1 MIPRMLM
8 KPAARLADVSTVV
21 REVLANPAIRRSE
34 IAWTAGIAGD
44 AAFAIALLIVAF
56 DAGGPVAVGI
66 LGVLRMAPS
75 VVAAPLAHIPA
86 ARVSPGRLLL
96 WVQAI
101 RAAAAVAA
109 TISLAASAP
118 LAAIFLFATVAA
130 TAGALVRPLQAAV
143 MPSLARTPGELV
155 TANVATSVG
164 EGLGAFAG
172 PLLAA
177 IAAASVGT
185 AAAAAVGAIL
195 LCAAAVAMF
204 HLPMSADDQAE
215 QDAQRHAQSRAV
227 AAPSRDAVRGQ
238 PLLRALAAGPAALR
252 LAPGAATLVL
262 DFGVQ
267 VVVRGLMTTLIVVA
281 SIELLGLGNGGVG
294 LLTAAYGLGT
304 LGGAVA
310 AVSLA
315 GRRRLGPVFSV
326 ALSLWGL
333 PLAVIGAIPIPA
345 VAIVALLV
353 SGVANA
359 TLDIAGYTL
368 LQRSVPTAGRVS
380 VFGLLE
386 AVVGLGVALGGLAAP
401 VLIGAFGER
410 GALAIAGALLPLAA
424 VATWPRIQQVDDEAV
439 VPERELALLRG
450 IPLFARLPMSALE
463 RVAGELEPVG
473 FAPGEVAIR
482 EGEPGDRYL
491 IIAAGE
497 LEVTRAGRLVNRC
510 GPGEGIGEIAL
521 LHAVPRS
528 ATVTAV
534 TPTEGFALSSADF
547 LAAVAGPTSAAAAQ
561 RVAEERL
568 ARSSA

>member
-1 MIPRMLM
+1 VT
-8 KPAARLADVSTVV
+8 RLAGIAKVV
-21 REVLANPAIRRSE
+21 REVLANPAIRRTQV
-34 IAWTAGIAGD
+34 AWTVGVAGD
-44 AAFAIALLIVAF
+44 AAFVIALLIVAF
-56 DAGGPVAVGI
+56 DAGGPLAVGI

-86 ARVSPGRLLL
+86 ARVPPGRLLL
-96 WVQAI
+96 WVHAI

-109 TISLAASAP
+109 TIALATGAP
-118 LAAIFLFATVAA
+118 LAAIFVFATVAA
-130 TAGALVRPLQAAV
+130 TAGALVRPLQSAV
-143 MPSLARTPGELV
+143 VPSLARTPDELV
-155 TANVATSVG
+155 AANVATSVG

-172 PLLAA
+172 PLAA
-177 IAAASVGT
+177 GIVAAGVGM

-195 LCAAAVAMF
+195 LCAAAITMLNLAV
-204 HLPMSADDQAE
+204 SADDLAE
-215 QDAQRHAQSRAV
+215 QEAQRRSLAV
-227 AAPSRDAVRGQ
+227 PRPDEGRGRR
-238 PLLRALAAGPAALR
+238 LAHALAAGPAALR
-252 LAPGAATLVL
+252 LAPGAATIVL
-262 DFGVQ
+262 DVGAQ

-294 LLTAAYGLGT
+294 LLTAAFGLGS
-304 LGGAVA
+304 LGGALA

-326 ALSLWGL
+326 ALALWGL
-333 PLAVIGAIPIPA
+333 PLAVIGAVPVPA
-345 VAIVALLV
+345 VAIIALLV
-353 SGVANA
+353 SGIANA

-401 VLIGAFGER
+401 ILIGAFGER
-410 GALAIAGALLPLAA
+410 GALAIAGALLPIAA

-463 RVAGELEPVG
+463 RVAGELEPVE
-473 FAPGEVAIR
+473 FVPGEVAIR
-482 EGEPGDRYL
+482 EGEPGHRYL

-497 LEVTRAGRLVNRC
+497 LEVTRAGRLINRC

-521 LHAVPRS
+521 LHSVPRS

-534 TPTEGFALSSADF
+534 TPTKGFALSSADF

-568 ARSSA
+568 ARSPA

>member
-1 MIPRMLM
+1 MIPPMQTNTVT
-8 KPAARLADVSTVV
+8 RLAGIAKAV
-21 REVLANPAIRRSE
+21 REVLANPAIRRTQV
-34 IAWTAGIAGD
+34 AWTVGVAGD
-44 AAFAIALLIVAF
+44 AAFVIALLIVAF
-56 DAGGPVAVGI
+56 DAGGPLAVGI

-86 ARVSPGRLLL
+86 ARVPPGRLLL

-109 TISLAASAP
+109 TIALAAGAP
-118 LAAIFLFATVAA
+118 LAAIFVFATVAA
-130 TAGALVRPLQAAV
+130 TAGALVRPLQSAV
-143 MPSLARTPGELV
+143 VPSLARTPDELV
-155 TANVATSVG
+155 AANVATSVG
-164 EGLGAFAG
+164 EGIGAFAG
-172 PLLAA
+172 PLAA
-177 IAAASVGT
+177 GIVAAGVGM

-195 LCAAAVAMF
+195 LCAAAITMLNFAV
-204 HLPMSADDQAE
+204 SADDLAE
-215 QDAQRHAQSRAV
+215 QEAQRRSLAV
-227 AAPSRDAVRGQ
+227 PRPDEGRG
-238 PLLRALAAGPAALR
+238 RRVAHALAAGPAALR
-252 LAPGAATLVL
+252 LAPGAATIVL
-262 DFGVQ
+262 DVGAQ

-294 LLTAAYGLGT
+294 LLTAAFGLGS
-304 LGGAVA
+304 LSGALA

-326 ALSLWGL
+326 ALALWGL
-333 PLAVIGAIPIPA
+333 PLAVIGAVPVPA
-345 VAIVALLV
+345 VAIIALLV
-353 SGVANA
+353 SGIANA

-401 VLIGAFGER
+401 ILIGAFGER

-463 RVAGELEPVG
+463 RVAGELEPVE
-473 FAPGEVAIR
+473 FVPGEVAIR

-497 LEVTRAGRLVNRC
+497 LEITRAGRLVNRC

-521 LHAVPRS
+521 LHSVPRS

-534 TPTEGFALSSADF
+534 TPTKGFALSSADF

-568 ARSSA
+568 ARSPA

>member
-1 MIPRMLM
+1 MIPPMQTSTVT
-8 KPAARLADVSTVV
+8 RLAGTAQVV
-21 REVLANPAIRRSE
+21 REVLANPAIRRTQV
-34 IAWTAGIAGD
+34 AWTAGVAGD
-44 AAFAIALLIVAF
+44 AAFVIALLIVAF
-56 DAGGPVAVGI
+56 DAGGPLAVGI

-86 ARVSPGRLLL
+86 ARVPPGRLLL

-109 TISLAASAP
+109 TVALAAGAP
-118 LAAIFLFATVAA
+118 LAAIFVFATVAA
-130 TAGALVRPLQAAV
+130 TSGALVRPLQSAV

-155 TANVATSVG
+155 AANVATSVG

-172 PLLAA
+172 PLAA
-177 IAAASVGT
+177 GIVAASVGT

-195 LCAAAVAMF
+195 LCAAAVTMLNLAV
-204 HLPMSADDQAE
+204 SADDLAE
-215 QDAQRHAQSRAV
+215 QEAQRRSLAV
-227 AAPSRDAVRGQ
+227 PRPDAGRGRR
-238 PLLRALAAGPAALR
+238 LAHGLAAGPAALR
-252 LAPGAATLVL
+252 LAPGGATIVL
-262 DFGVQ
+262 DVGAQ

-294 LLTAAYGLGT
+294 LLTAAFGLGS
-304 LGGAVA
+304 LGGALA
-310 AVSLA
+310 ALSLA

-326 ALSLWGL
+326 ALALWGL
-333 PLAVIGAIPIPA
+333 PLAVIGAVPVPA

-353 SGVANA
+353 CGVANA

-380 VFGLLE
+380 AFGLLE

-401 VLIGAFGER
+401 ILIGAFGER

-424 VATWPRIQQVDDEAV
+424 IATWPRIQQVDDEAV

-463 RVAGELEPVG
+463 RVAGGLEPVA

-497 LEVTRAGRLVNRC
+497 LEVTRSGRLVNRC

-521 LHAVPRS
+521 LHSVPRS

>member
-1 MIPRMLM
+1 MIPPMQTSTVT
-8 KPAARLADVSTVV
+8 RLAGTAKVV
-21 REVLANPAIRRSE
+21 REVLANPAIRRTQV
-34 IAWTAGIAGD
+34 AWTAGVAGD
-44 AAFAIALLIVAF
+44 AAFVIALLIVAF
-56 DAGGPVAVGI
+56 DAGGPLAVGI

-86 ARVSPGRLLL
+86 ARVPPGRLLL

-109 TISLAASAP
+109 TVALAAGAP
-118 LAAIFLFATVAA
+118 LAAIFVFATVAA
-130 TAGALVRPLQAAV
+130 TAGALVRPLQSAV

-155 TANVATSVG
+155 AANVATSVG

-172 PLLAA
+172 PLAA
-177 IAAASVGT
+177 GIVAASVGT

-195 LCAAAVAMF
+195 LCAAAVTMLNLAV
-204 HLPMSADDQAE
+204 SADDLAE
-215 QDAQRHAQSRAV
+215 QEAQRRSLAV
-227 AAPSRDAVRGQ
+227 PRPDAGRGRR
-238 PLLRALAAGPAALR
+238 LAHGLAAGPAALR
-252 LAPGAATLVL
+252 LAPGAATIVL
-262 DFGVQ
+262 DVGAQ

-294 LLTAAYGLGT
+294 LLTAAFGLGS
-304 LGGAVA
+304 LGGALA
-310 AVSLA
+310 ALSLA

-326 ALSLWGL
+326 ALALWGL
-333 PLAVIGAIPIPA
+333 PLAVIGAVPVPA

-380 VFGLLE
+380 AFGLLE

-401 VLIGAFGER
+401 ILIGAFGER

-463 RVAGELEPVG
+463 RVAGGLEPVA

-497 LEVTRAGRLVNRC
+497 LEVTRSGRLVNRC

-521 LHAVPRS
+521 LHSVPRS

>member
-1 MIPRMLM
+1 MIPPMQ
-8 KPAARLADVSTVV
+8 ANTVTGLAGVAKVV
-21 REVLANPAIRRSE
+21 REVLANPAIRRTQV
-34 IAWTAGIAGD
+34 AWTAGVAGD
-44 AAFAIALLIVAF
+44 AAFVIALLIVAF
-56 DAGGPVAVGI
+56 GAGGPVAVGI

-86 ARVSPGRLLL
+86 ARVPPGRLLL
-96 WVQAI
+96 WVQGI
-101 RAAAAVAA
+101 RAIAAVAG
-109 TISLAASAP
+109 TLALAMGAP
-118 LAAIFLFATVAA
+118 LAVIFVLATVAA
-130 TAGALVRPLQAAV
+130 TAGALVRPLQSAV

-155 TANVATSVG
+155 AANVATSVG

-172 PLLAA
+172 PLAA
-177 IAAASVGT
+177 GIVAASVGT

-195 LCAAAVAMF
+195 LCLAALSMLNLAV
-204 HLPMSADDQAE
+204 SADDLAE
-215 QDAQRHAQSRAV
+215 QEAQRRSLAV
-227 AAPSRDAVRGQ
+227 PRPGAGRGRR
-238 PLLRALAAGPAALR
+238 LVRALAAGPAALR
-252 LAPGAATLVL
+252 HAPGAATIVL
-262 DFGVQ
+262 DVGVQ

-294 LLTAAYGLGT
+294 LLTAAFGLGS
-304 LGGAVA
+304 LGGALA

-326 ALSLWGL
+326 ALALWGV
-333 PLAVIGAIPIPA
+333 PLGVIGAVPVPA
-345 VAIVALLV
+345 IAIVALLV

-359 TLDIAGYTL
+359 ILDIAGYTL
-368 LQRSVPTAGRVS
+368 LQRSVPTSERVS

-386 AVVGLGVALGGLAAP
+386 AVVGLGVALGGIAAP

-424 VATWPRIQQVDDEAV
+424 IATWPRIKQVDDEAV
-439 VPERELALLRG
+439 LPERELALLRG

-463 RVAGELEPVG
+463 RVAGELEPVA
-473 FAPGEVAIR
+473 FAAGDVAIR

-491 IIAAGE
+491 IIAAGD

-521 LHAVPRS
+521 LHSVPRS
-528 ATVTAV
+528 ATVTAA
-534 TPTEGFALSSADF
+534 TPTEGFALSRADF
-547 LAAVAGPTSAAAAQ
+547 LAAVAGPTSAAAAE

-568 ARSSA
+568 ARSAT

>member
-1 MIPRMLM
+1 MIPPMQTSTVT
-8 KPAARLADVSTVV
+8 RLAGTAQVV
-21 REVLANPAIRRSE
+21 REVLANPAIRRTQV
-34 IAWTAGIAGD
+34 AWTAGVAGD
-44 AAFAIALLIVAF
+44 AAFVIALLIVAF
-56 DAGGPVAVGI
+56 DAGGPLAVGI

-86 ARVSPGRLLL
+86 ARVPPGRLLL

-109 TISLAASAP
+109 TVALAAGAP
-118 LAAIFLFATVAA
+118 LAAIFVFATVAA
-130 TAGALVRPLQAAV
+130 TSGALVRPLQSAV

-155 TANVATSVG
+155 AANVATSVG

-172 PLLAA
+172 PLAA
-177 IAAASVGT
+177 GIVAASVGT

-195 LCAAAVAMF
+195 LCAAAVTMLNLAV
-204 HLPMSADDQAE
+204 SADDLAE
-215 QDAQRHAQSRAV
+215 QEAQRRSLAV
-227 AAPSRDAVRGQ
+227 PRPDAGRGRR
-238 PLLRALAAGPAALR
+238 LAHGLAAGPAALR
-252 LAPGAATLVL
+252 LAPGGATIVL
-262 DFGVQ
+262 DVGAQ

-281 SIELLGLGNGGVG
+281 SIEVLGLGNGGVG
-294 LLTAAYGLGT
+294 LLTAAFGLGS
-304 LGGAVA
+304 LGGALA
-310 AVSLA
+310 ALSLA

-326 ALSLWGL
+326 ALALWGL
-333 PLAVIGAIPIPA
+333 PLAVIGAVPVPA

-380 VFGLLE
+380 AFGLLE

-401 VLIGAFGER
+401 ILIGAFGER

-463 RVAGELEPVG
+463 RVAGGLEPVA

-497 LEVTRAGRLVNRC
+497 LEVTRSGRLVNRC

-521 LHAVPRS
+521 LHSVPRS